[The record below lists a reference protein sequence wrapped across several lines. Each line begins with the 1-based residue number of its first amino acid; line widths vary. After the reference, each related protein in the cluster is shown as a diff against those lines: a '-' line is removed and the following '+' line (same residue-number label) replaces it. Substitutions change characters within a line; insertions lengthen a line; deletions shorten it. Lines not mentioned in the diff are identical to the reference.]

1 MARSSSNVD
10 LDPCADAESVK
21 LMSRSLC
28 SGGAGVKNN

>member
-21 LMSRSLC
+21 LMSGSVVVAVL
-28 SGGAGVKNN
+28 V